1 MRDHTRLR
9 AFRAADSLV
18 RSIYRATACFPKGE
32 QFGLTSQ
39 LRRAAVSVAT
49 NIVEGCARS
58 TESEYLRF
66 LDIAY
71 GSAKE
76 LEYQVGLSADLGFL
90 DKAAAGEIRVKCS
103 VSAKLLCRLI
113 IALRAQAS

>member
-9 AFRAADSLV
+9 VFDQADQLV
-18 RSIYRATACFPKGE
+18 QRIYRATIAFPKEE

-39 LRRAAVSVAT
+39 IRRAAVSIAA

-58 TESEYLRF
+58 TETEYLRF

-76 LEYQVGLSADLGFL
+76 LEYQVGLSESLGFL
-90 DKAAAGEIRVKCS
+90 DKRIARELKSECAVT
-103 VSAKLLCRLI
+103 AKLLCRLI
-113 IALRAQAS
+113 IALRAAAP